1 MSIVTE
7 KKFLIKEELQ
17 TLQQIQSKTK
27 SLIVELGEIEL
38 IKLQLEN
45 RHEAAKKFLNDLYIS
60 EQEFTDLIFEKYGKI
75 NLDSNTGEISN
86 YIHLV

>member
-75 NLDSNTGEISN
+75 NLDSNTGEITN
-86 YIHLV
+86 

>member
-75 NLDSNTGEISN
+75 NLDSNTGDITN
-86 YIHLV
+86 

>member
-45 RHEAAKKFLNDLYIS
+45 RHEVAKKFLNDLYIS

-75 NLDSNTGEISN
+75 NLDSNTGEITN
-86 YIHLV
+86 KINLG

>member
-75 NLDSNTGEISN
+75 NLDSNTGEIIN
-86 YIHLV
+86 

>member
-60 EQEFTDLIFEKYGKI
+60 
-75 NLDSNTGEISN
+75 
-86 YIHLV
+86 

>member
-7 KKFLIKEELQ
+7 KKFLIKEEL
-17 TLQQIQSKTK
+17 QSKTK

-75 NLDSNTGEISN
+75 NLDSNTGEITN
-86 YIHLV
+86 

>member
-45 RHEAAKKFLNDLYIS
+45 RHEAAKKFLKDLYIS

-75 NLDSNTGEISN
+75 NLDSNTGEITN
-86 YIHLV
+86 